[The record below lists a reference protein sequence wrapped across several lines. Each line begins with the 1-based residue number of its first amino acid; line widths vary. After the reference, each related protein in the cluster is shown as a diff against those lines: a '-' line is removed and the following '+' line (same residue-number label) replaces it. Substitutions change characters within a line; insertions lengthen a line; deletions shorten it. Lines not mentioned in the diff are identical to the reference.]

1 MRIPRALCFVFI
13 MALFAAP
20 VLASSN
26 LNWQPWSSKPFAEAK
41 EQGKLIL
48 LDLGAV
54 WCHWCHVME
63 ETTYKDATVTGL
75 LNEHFILIH
84 ADQDADPELSARY
97 GDWGWPATILYAP
110 DGSEIAKLRGYK
122 NPDEMA
128 NILNAFIKD
137 PTPGPSVEDT
147 LAIVPSAAIFLTTR
161 QREALLRNFGET
173 YDKTNG
179 GWGDV
184 HKFIHTDG
192 MDYALSRAETGDAN
206 AAAMARQTLDRSFA
220 LIDPEWGGIYQYSDK
235 ADWSSPHYEKIMW
248 YQAQALRQYAKA
260 YGLFGDRNYRKAADD
275 MLRYFTGPLMSPEGV
290 FYVSQDA
297 DLNRNT
303 DGKTYYKLNAAERL
317 KLGTPPIDKN
327 TYARENGWAIVALA
341 AYADVTGDAAALAR
355 AVTATD
361 WIMAHRALPGGGFA
375 HGDKDRAGPYLSD
388 TLAMG
393 QAQLALYASTG
404 DRRWIVAA
412 IAAGDFLAAQF
423 KDAIGFVSARAD
435 PQDGNPLLEPV
446 RDIDEHIQ
454 LARFYNLLQRYSGQ
468 EKFRDLAGHAMRYLV
483 SEQIVTKR
491 RFMIGVVLADE
502 ELAVEPTHITIVG
515 NRDDPQAQ
523 ALHRAA
529 RAFPGLYKRIDWWD
543 TREGPMLN
551 PDVQYPEMEEA
562 AAFACSNQICS
573 RPAFSAAELAT
584 YVEQM
589 NALRVVKRE

>member
-1 MRIPRALCFVFI
+1 
-13 MALFAAP
+13 MALFGAP
-20 VLASSN
+20 AQSLSD
-26 LNWQPWSSKPFAEAK
+26 LNWQPWSAKPFAEAK
-41 EQGKLIL
+41 ERGKLIL

-63 ETTYKDATVTGL
+63 ETTYKDVIVTGL
-75 LNEHFILIH
+75 LNKHFVLIH
-84 ADQDADPELSARY
+84 TDQDADPELSARY

-122 NPDEMA
+122 NPEDMA

-137 PTPGPSVEDT
+137 PTPGPSVEDAP
-147 LAIVPSAAIFLTTR
+147 AIVPSAAMFLSPEHR
-161 QREALLRNFGET
+161 QALLGNYRET
-173 YDKTNG
+173 YDKANG

-192 MDYALSRAETGDAN
+192 MDYALSRAEGGDRE
-206 AAAMARQTLDRSFA
+206 AAAMARQTLDRALA

-260 YGLFGDRNYRKAADD
+260 YGLFGDPKYRKAADD
-275 MLRYFTGPLMSPEGV
+275 MLRYLTGPLMSPEGG

-297 DLNRNT
+297 DLDKNT
-303 DGKTYYKLNAAERL
+303 DGKAYYKLNAAERL
-317 KLGTPPIDKN
+317 QLGTPPVDKN
-327 TYARENGWAIVALA
+327 IYARENGWAISALA
-341 AYADVTGDAAALAR
+341 AYADVTGDATTLAR
-355 AVTATD
+355 AISATE
-361 WIMAHRALPGGGFA
+361 WIIAHRPLPGGGFS

-404 DRRWIVAA
+404 ERRWLVAA
-412 IAAGDFLAAQF
+412 IDAGYFVAAQF
-423 KDAIGFVSARAD
+423 KDEIGFVSAKAD

-454 LARFYNLLQRYSGQ
+454 VARFYNLLQRYSGQ
-468 EKFRDLAGHAMRYLV
+468 EKFRELAGHAMRYLA
-483 SEQIVTKR
+483 SEQIVTTR
-491 RFMIGVVLADE
+491 RFMIGVALADE

-515 NRDDPQAQ
+515 HRDDPQAQ
-523 ALHRAA
+523 TLHRAA
-529 RAFPGLYKRIDWWD
+529 RAFPTLYKRTDWWD

-551 PDVQYPEMEEA
+551 PDVQYPEMDEA

-584 YVEQM
+584 YVRQM